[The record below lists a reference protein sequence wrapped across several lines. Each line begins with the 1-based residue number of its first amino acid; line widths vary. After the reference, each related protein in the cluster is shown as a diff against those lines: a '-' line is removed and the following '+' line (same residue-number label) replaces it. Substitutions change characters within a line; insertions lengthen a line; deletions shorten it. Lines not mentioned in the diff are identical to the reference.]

1 MRKIIALVMVLSI
14 CILSLVSCD
23 ILDDINIFNRTSRVK
38 YPDGYTGGFTV
49 NLNDK
54 DTEIYWVE
62 TYEEAVEAIR
72 LLKSHGSTFSSDSP
86 AIFNYEGN
94 LFDVKYCFK
103 MDGEYGVDKQGI
115 KYGDNPYDR
124 WAKNV
129 EVTAYAFFDDV
140 TIDALVYGYVNDYH
154 AYSFWAGGYSDDMY
168 DDIDFAHPKKIV
180 DNPSSD
186 VCYPN
191 SERCKHSYMVYY
203 EAKDKEPRFFI
214 KNASDTRSHDMIT
227 EDCLIA
233 MTSTVVT
240 ITSIANAE

>member
-54 DTEIYWVE
+54 GTEIYWVE

-86 AIFNYEGN
+86 AIFNYEGD

-115 KYGDNPYDR
+115 GTLGQLAVGGEAR
-124 WAKNV
+124 
-129 EVTAYAFFDDV
+129 TACADDTV
-140 TIDALVYGYVNDYH
+140 IRQKSSQISHVSVLL
-154 AYSFWAGGYSDDMY
+154 
-168 DDIDFAHPKKIV
+168 IV
-180 DNPSSD
+180 LNFETFNRQLRTAA
-186 VCYPN
+186 C
-191 SERCKHSYMVYY
+191 R
-203 EAKDKEPRFFI
+203 
-214 KNASDTRSHDMIT
+214 
-227 EDCLIA
+227 
-233 MTSTVVT
+233 
-240 ITSIANAE
+240 